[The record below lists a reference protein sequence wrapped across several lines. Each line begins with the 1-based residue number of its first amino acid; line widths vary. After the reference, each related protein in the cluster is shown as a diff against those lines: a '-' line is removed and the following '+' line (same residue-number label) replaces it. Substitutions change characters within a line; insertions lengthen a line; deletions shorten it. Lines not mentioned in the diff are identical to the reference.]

1 MNRPAP
7 LTREALR
14 RVQAQDAIVHHTTL
28 ASASMAIPVPL
39 VDVATELAIQVR
51 MARKL
56 CALYG
61 AQFNAAGAREVITGI
76 VGGLSFGALS
86 TAALRYISFASYFAG
101 TLPSAGL
108 TAAYTFAIGELLL
121 ERLEKHGRIDLP
133 PADSDAPSTQEATG
147 NHRQESPSP

>member
-1 MNRPAP
+1 MNNPAP
-7 LTREALR
+7 LTREGLR

-28 ASASMAIPVPL
+28 AAASMAIPVPL

-51 MARKL
+51 MAKKL
-56 CALYG
+56 CELYV
-61 AQFNAAGAREVITGI
+61 AEFTVAGAREVITGI

-121 ERLEKHGRIDLP
+121 ERLEQHGSIEQ
-133 PADSDAPSTQEATG
+133 PAAPAPNALHPEEQTTS
-147 NHRQESPSP
+147 